1 MTSDLP
7 ATAAKSSPMTR
18 CFLILSLAAAGCQ
31 GTPPPSFRYPES
43 PKIGQVDVYHNTK
56 VADPYRWLEDPDS
69 AQTRQWIQAQ
79 NKITSAYLESVPL
92 RQSIHQRLT
101 ELWNYEKYGVPFKKG
116 SRYFFSKN
124 DGLQNQSVVYTLD
137 KLDSQPRILI
147 DPNTFS
153 TDGTVALTNYKVSEN
168 GQWVAYGLS
177 SGGSD
182 WQEWR
187 VRNVQTGQD
196 LKDQLKWIKFSTPAW
211 THDQKGFFYSR
222 FDEPKNGETLEEVNY
237 YHKLYY
243 HRLGTAQAEDTLIYQ
258 RPDQKEWGFGASVS
272 EDGRY
277 LIIQVRK
284 GTDTRNRVFYKDLQD
299 DPDRTI
305 ELLNDFDASYQ
316 FIGNEGP
323 VFWFLTNLDAPR
335 YRLLAVD
342 TNHPARRHWREV
354 ILQSSETLQ
363 AVKVIHNR
371 FLASYLKDA
380 HAQIK
385 LYDLEGRFLREL
397 KLPGLGSV
405 SGLTGERKDRETF
418 YAFSGFTFAKTI
430 YRYDLETSQ
439 STIFRRPEA
448 DFKPEDYKTRQVFYR
463 SRDGVEVP
471 MFITHKKRLKLNG
484 NNPTLLYGYGGFNIP
499 ITPSF
504 SVANLV
510 WMEMGGVYAV
520 ANIRGG
526 GEYGEAWHQAGM
538 KLKKQT
544 VFDDFLAAAEWLI
557 ANRYT
562 SASKLAITGRSNGG
576 LLVGACLTQRPELFK
591 AAVPAVGVLDMLRFH
606 KFTIGWAWTS
616 DYGSPDDP
624 EEFKALY
631 AYSPYHN
638 VKAGTRYPATL
649 ITTADH
655 DDRVVPAHSFKF
667 AAALQAS
674 QAGLEPILIRV
685 DTRAGHGSGKPTS
698 KKIETATDVLSFLV
712 RELGVEGQS
721 AFLTVGGRKAAGRL
735 PPRSGRTQRF
745 GPTIGSPRL

>member
-1 MTSDLP
+1 MTRNLP
-7 ATAAKSSPMTR
+7 ATAARSRAMTW
-18 CFLILSLAAAGCQ
+18 CLLIFSLATVGCQ
-31 GTPPPSFRYPES
+31 GTSPPSFRYPES
-43 PKIGQVDVYHNTK
+43 PKIDQVDLYHNTK
-56 VADPYRWLEDPDS
+56 VSDPYRWLEDS
-69 AQTRQWIQAQ
+69 YSTQTRRWIQAQ
-79 NKITSAYLESVPL
+79 NKLTSAYLESVP
-92 RQSIHQRLT
+92 RREIIRQRLT
-101 ELWNYEKYGVPFKKG
+101 ELWNYEKYGVPFRKG
-116 SRYFFSKN
+116 THYFFSKN
-124 DGLQNQSVVYTLD
+124 DGLQNQSVIYTLN
-137 KLDSQPRILI
+137 KLDARPQILI

-168 GQWVAYGLS
+168 GQWVAYGLA

-211 THDQKGFFYSR
+211 THDHKGFFYSR
-222 FDEPKNGETLEEVNY
+222 YDEPKKDATLEGVNY

-243 HRLGTAQAEDTLIYQ
+243 HLLGTAQAKDELIYH
-258 RPDQKEWGFGASVS
+258 RSDQKEWGFGASVS

-277 LIIQVRK
+277 LIIHIWK

-299 DPDRTI
+299 NPDRTI
-305 ELLNDFDASYQ
+305 KLLNDFDASYQ

-323 VFWFLTNLDAPR
+323 IFWFLTNLDAPS

-342 TNHPARRHWREV
+342 TNRPDRRHWQEI
-354 ILQSSETLQ
+354 ILQSSDTLQ
-363 AVKVIHNR
+363 AVKVIHDK
-371 FLASYLKDA
+371 FLTSYLKDA

-385 LYDLEGRFLREL
+385 LYDLNGKFLREL

-405 SGLTGERKDRETF
+405 SVFTGERKDRETF
-418 YAFSGFTFAKTI
+418 YAFTGFTFPKTI

-439 STIFRRPEA
+439 NTLFRRPEV
-448 DFKPEDYKTRQVFYR
+448 DFTPEDYKTQQVFYR
-463 SRDGVEVP
+463 SQDGVEVP
-471 MFITHKKRLKLNG
+471 MFITYKKRLDLGK

-504 SVANLV
+504 SVTNLV
-510 WMEMGGVYAV
+510 WMEMGGIYAV

-526 GEYGEAWHQAGM
+526 GEYGATWHQAGV

-562 SASKLAITGRSNGG
+562 EASKLAITGRSNGG
-576 LLVGACLTQRPELFK
+576 LLVGACLTQRPDLFQ

-631 AYSPYHN
+631 NYSPYHN

-667 AAALQAS
+667 AAALQTS
-674 QAGLEPILIRV
+674 QAGPEPILIRI

-698 KKIETATDVLSFLV
+698 KLIETATDVLSFLV
-712 RELGVEGQS
+712 QELDMG
-721 AFLTVGGRKAAGRL
+721 T
-735 PPRSGRTQRF
+735 
-745 GPTIGSPRL
+745 